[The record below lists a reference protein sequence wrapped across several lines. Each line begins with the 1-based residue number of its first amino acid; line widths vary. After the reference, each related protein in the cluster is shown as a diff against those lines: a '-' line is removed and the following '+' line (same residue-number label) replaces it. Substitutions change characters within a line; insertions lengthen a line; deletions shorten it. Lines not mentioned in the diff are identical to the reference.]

1 MIEID
6 ECVEVES
13 HQLKRSG
20 RQNYRSTMK
29 KLTMKKMLPETLS
42 PRARLF
48 YLAGILMSVALIAFG
63 LSLLLPSS
71 TGDSNVPASRQNSSG
86 KRLPS
91 VETSIPTYSPSTH
104 GGTVPPKTIDDA
116 PTDFPSNEQSSATP
130 TEQIKNLRGDTPAP
144 SEDPSHAPT
153 ASPEESSTKPSASSS
168 GEPSLFRSA
177 PPSEQQSEN
186 PSESPTA
193 QPTTL
198 HPSTV
203 QPTTSQPTLSSSPTQ
218 TIEPLFPDY
227 NASASAYFNYNLTKG
242 ARYGPSAWDRVTVP
256 ADNYWSEFLGLEK

>member
-1 MIEID
+1 M
-6 ECVEVES
+6 C
-13 HQLKRSG
+13 KRHG
-20 RQNYRSTMK
+20 K
-29 KLTMKKMLPETLS
+29 I
-42 PRARLF
+42 RA
-48 YLAGILMSVALIAFG
+48 A
-63 LSLLLPSS
+63 
-71 TGDSNVPASRQNSSG
+71 N
-86 KRLPS
+86 RLPS

-104 GGTVPPKTIDDA
+104 GGTVPPKTIGDA

-218 TIEPLFPDY
+218 TIEPLFPSLTMHLHRHISITTLRKEHGTVHLRGIESQSQPTTTG
-227 NASASAYFNYNLTKG
+227 ASFWVLRSKGPRSRVSLLHTAPLT
-242 ARYGPSAWDRVTVP
+242 P
-256 ADNYWSEFLGLEK
+256 LLH